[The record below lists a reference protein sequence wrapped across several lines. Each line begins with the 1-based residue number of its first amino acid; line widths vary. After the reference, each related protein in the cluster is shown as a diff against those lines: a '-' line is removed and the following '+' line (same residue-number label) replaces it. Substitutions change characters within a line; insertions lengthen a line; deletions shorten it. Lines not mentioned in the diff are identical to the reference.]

1 MEETKKTK
9 TTKFNSFWDPIKV
22 EPTDCS
28 NPMVS
33 QDELGYNEKGQV
45 TIIKHEQKNIQEEI
59 NSYER
64 DTLLSEQLKRIA
76 AGLQQPREGA
86 YLDISEM
93 PTDAIGVMANKKRVD
108 QLESKMKQAGFD
120 TKKILEANE
129 DELNQIIKDYV
140 ASKMTKKEEEEK
152 K

>member
-1 MEETKKTK
+1 MEEKTK
-9 TTKFNSFWDPIKV
+9 QKKTKFNSFWDPIEVK
-22 EPTDCS
+22 PTDCS

-45 TIIKHEQKNIQEEI
+45 VVIHNEPKNIQEEI
-59 NSYER
+59 NSYEK

-76 AGLQQPREGA
+76 AGLQQPKEGA

-93 PTDAIGVMANKKRVD
+93 PTDAIGVMANKKKVD
-108 QLESKMKQAGFD
+108 QLESKMKEAGFD
-120 TKKILEANE
+120 TKKILEAN
-129 DELNQIIKDYV
+129 DEELSQIIKDYV
-140 ASKMTKKEEEEK
+140 ASKMPKEEEEK

>member
-1 MEETKKTK
+1 MEETKKTNK
-9 TTKFNSFWDPIKV
+9 TKFNSFWDPIEV

-45 TIIKHEQKNIQEEI
+45 TIIHNEPKNIQEEI

-76 AGLQQPREGA
+76 AGLQAPRGGA

-93 PTDAIGVMANKKRVD
+93 PTDAIGVMENKKKVD
-108 QLESKMKQAGFD
+108 QLELSMKKAGFN
-120 TKKILEANE
+120 TKKILEANDE
-129 DELNQIIKDYV
+129 ELNQIIKDYV
-140 ASKMTKKEEEEK
+140 ASKMPKEEEEK

>member
-1 MEETKKTK
+1 MEETKKTQNK
-9 TTKFNSFWDPIKV
+9 TKFNSFWDPIKV

-28 NPMVS
+28 NPMMS

-45 TIIKHEQKNIQEEI
+45 TIIHNEPKNIQEEI

-76 AGLQQPREGA
+76 NRTQEPRAGE

-93 PTDAIGVMANKKRVD
+93 PTDAIGVMANRKKVD
-108 QLESKMKQAGFD
+108 QLESKMKAAGFD
-120 TKKILEANE
+120 TKKILEANDE
-129 DELNQIIKDYV
+129 ELNEIIKQYV
-140 ASKMTKKEEEEK
+140 ASKLPKNEEEK

>member
-9 TTKFNSFWDPIKV
+9 KTKFSSFWDPIEVK
-22 EPTDCS
+22 PTDCS

-45 TIIKHEQKNIQEEI
+45 VVIHNEPKNIQEEI

-64 DTLLSEQLKRIA
+64 ETLLREQLKRIA
-76 AGLQQPREGA
+76 NRTQEPRVGE
-86 YLDISEM
+86 YLDVSEM
-93 PTDAIGVMANKKRVD
+93 PTDAIGIIANKKKVD
-108 QLESKMKQAGFD
+108 QLESKMKAAGFD
-120 TKKILEANE
+120 TKKILEANDE
-129 DELNQIIKDYV
+129 ELNQIIRDYV
-140 ASKMTKKEEEEK
+140 ASKLPKNEEEK

>member
-1 MEETKKTK
+1 MEENKRTNK
-9 TTKFNSFWDPIKV
+9 TKFNSFWEPIRV

-28 NPMVS
+28 NQMIS

-45 TIIKHEQKNIQEEI
+45 VIIHNEPKNIQEEI

-64 DTLLSEQLKRIA
+64 ETLLSEQLKRIA
-76 AGLQQPREGA
+76 AGLQAPREGE

-93 PTDAIGVMANKKRVD
+93 PKDAIGVIENKKRVD
-108 QLESKMKQAGFD
+108 QLESKMKQAGLD
-120 TKKILEANE
+120 TKKILEANDE
-129 DELNQIIKDYV
+129 ELNQIIKDYV
-140 ASKMTKKEEEEK
+140 ASKLPKTEEEK

>member
-1 MEETKKTK
+1 MEETKKTQK
-9 TTKFNSFWDPIKV
+9 KTKFNSFWDPIEVK
-22 EPTDCS
+22 PTDCS

-45 TIIKHEQKNIQEEI
+45 TIIKHEPKNIQEEI
-59 NSYER
+59 NSYEK

-76 AGLQQPREGA
+76 AGLQAPREGA

-93 PTDAIGVMANKKRVD
+93 PRDAIGVMQNKKKVD
-108 QLESKMKQAGFD
+108 RLENEMKAAGFD
-120 TKKILEANE
+120 TKKILEANDE
-129 DELNQIIKDYV
+129 ELNEIIKQYV
-140 ASKMTKKEEEEK
+140 ASKLPKNEEEK